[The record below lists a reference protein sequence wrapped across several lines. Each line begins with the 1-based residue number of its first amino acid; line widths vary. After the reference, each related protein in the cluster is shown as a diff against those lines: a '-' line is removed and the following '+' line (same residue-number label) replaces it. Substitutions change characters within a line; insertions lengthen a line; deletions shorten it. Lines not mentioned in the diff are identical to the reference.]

1 MDSVFRVEICNED
14 REAELW
20 LPATDYQLLDIA
32 DKLQIAEDV
41 RPSIAILQYDDR
53 FWDLAEVMKDDLNL
67 FELNALA
74 TRLAPFELEDVM
86 ALHALVSV
94 RLEAKGGEIPITEL
108 LDLAYSTDCCDVHP
122 GVETYEELGHFYV
135 ENDRVPEL
143 KDISEEALQFLNY
156 KKIGKEFSEGEC
168 GILIPGGYVTQT
180 SELKEVSQS
189 MESRPPK
196 PDYTILL
203 ELEREDASTRLK
215 LPATLKEIEATLHG
229 LGANEWTDPLLS
241 VQCLD
246 CAAPVLN
253 PILGGRDGMVE
264 LSLLAVALREMTPKQ
279 LTKYKAALEAVED
292 WSLSGAIRIA
302 QELDSYL
309 FSPQYT
315 SPEDMAR
322 DFLES
327 SMGESAAEE
336 LYPFVNLYGYG
347 QKLMDE
353 QGCKLTDYGMVSRE
367 DGQSLKPIPITPK
380 EPTRGGMTMQMQ

>member
-1 MDSVFRVEICNED
+1 MDSVFRVEICNKD
-14 REAELW
+14 RDAELW
-20 LPATDYQLLDIA
+20 LPATDYQLLDIV
-32 DKLQIAEDV
+32 DKLQIIEDV
-41 RPSIAILQYDDR
+41 RPSISILQYDDR
-53 FWDLAEVMKDDLNL
+53 FLNLVEVMEGDPNL

-94 RLEAKGGEIPITEL
+94 RLEAKGGEIPTTEL

-135 ENDRVPEL
+135 ENGLVPEL
-143 KDISEEALQFLNY
+143 KDISEKALQFLNY
-156 KKIGKEFSEGEC
+156 AKIGKELSEGEC
-168 GILIPGGYVTQT
+168 GVLIPGGYVTQT
-180 SELKEVSQS
+180 SELKEVSKS
-189 MESRPPK
+189 MEFRPPK

-203 ELEREDASTRLK
+203 ELEREDARAKLK
-215 LPATLKEIEATLHG
+215 LPATLKEIEATLHS
-229 LGANEWTDPLLS
+229 LGANGWTDPLLS
-241 VQCLD
+241 VRCLD

-264 LSLLAVALREMTPKQ
+264 LSLLAVALREMTPQQ

-327 SMGESAAEE
+327 SMGDHAAQQ
-336 LYPFVNLYGYG
+336 LAPFANLYAYG
-347 QKLMDE
+347 QALMKDQE
-353 QGCKLTDYGMVSRE
+353 CVLTDYGMVSRE
-367 DGQSLKPIPITPK
+367 DGHSLKPAPITPK
-380 EPTRGGMTMQMQ
+380 EPTRSGMTMQMQ